1 MDINGIAIKATLI
14 VDGKEVELELG
25 CVNEKIYLRKDDEWI
40 PKLVWFKK
48 GTDQYLDGSFYS
60 GGLTGFGKSNFQDLS
75 SDFTRKQILT
85 KNPYKA
91 LEIMEQYEQKEK
103 EEKELLNQRKI
114 LAVAMINVELP
125 SATYIGET
133 NYVVMRNKAIF
144 NPKYSSKIEC
154 NVYIFNDKNKRLI
167 YLDNYK
173 RKDGKIIKK
182 KIIED
187 FGSFE
192 LYEKIVAEEI
202 KVKKAIQNIVDRIV
216 YMKGE

>member
-1 MDINGIAIKATLI
+1 MGINGIGIKATLI
-14 VDGKEVELELG
+14 VDGKEVEFELG
-25 CVNEKIYLRKDDEWI
+25 CVNEKIYNDEWM
-40 PKLVWFKK
+40 PKLIWFKK

-103 EEKELLNQRKI
+103 EEREILNQRKL
-114 LAVAMINVELP
+114 LAVATINVELP

-133 NYVVMRNKAIF
+133 NWTVVRNQATF
-144 NPKYSSKIEC
+144 NPKYSSRIEC
-154 NVYIFNDKNKRLI
+154 HLNILDDKNRLI
-167 YLDNYK
+167 WLDNYK

-182 KIIED
+182 KILDD
-187 FGSFE
+187 FGSLE
-192 LYEKIVAEEI
+192 LYEKTVAE
-202 KVKKAIQNIVDRIV
+202 KNKAKKAIKDIIDRIV

>member
-91 LEIMEQYEQKEK
+91 LEIMDQYEQKEK
-103 EEKELLNQRKI
+103 EEKELLNQRKL
-114 LAVAMINVELP
+114 LAVATINVELP

-133 NYVVMRNKAIF
+133 NWTVVRNQATF
-144 NPKYSSKIEC
+144 NPKYSSRIEC
-154 NVYIFNDKNKRLI
+154 HLNILDDKNRLI
-167 YLDNYK
+167 WLDNYK
-173 RKDGKIIKK
+173 RKDGKILKK

-187 FGSFE
+187 FGSLE
-192 LYEKIVAEEI
+192 LYEKIVAEKN